1 MVTIKVK
8 DALSKNEKQVKKLLK
23 WFLRLNVLA
32 IAVTTYLTYLHFKP
46 SASTICKINEYFDC
60 DIVNKSI
67 YSELFGIPVSIL
79 GLLTYVLLF
88 IVGWGLLKNKWKSKK
103 TQRQLYWG
111 IFGLTAFGTLYS
123 GYLTYIELF
132 VLQAVCIFCLSQQ
145 IIILI
150 NLGILY
156 KTVRLV
162 ETDQ

>member
-111 IFGLTAFGTLYS
+111 IFGLTAFGTLFS